1 MKKEKEFYTPKEIF
15 IEYGARLDE
24 NGNEVVDLRSVIE
37 NLNIAVDEQSRTPDP
52 RRCSGQRVKGLGSIA
67 DPSDPKTLKCHCEES

>member
-52 RRCSGQRVKGLGSIA
+52 QKVFGSKGQGFRVYS
-67 DPSDPKTLKCHCEES
+67 